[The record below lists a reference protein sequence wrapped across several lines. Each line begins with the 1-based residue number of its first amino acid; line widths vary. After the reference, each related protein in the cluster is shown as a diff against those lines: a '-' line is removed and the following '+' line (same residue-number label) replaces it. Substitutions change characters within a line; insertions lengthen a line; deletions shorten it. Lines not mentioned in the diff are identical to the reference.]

1 MVIDSVNIVD
11 FTIRNN
17 HGEGMA
23 RARVRATTL
32 TVVGSLL
39 GEPNPLP
46 RFTPLRALPTS
57 SPEDDV
63 PAAMRERMEYGRLT
77 SPLPYAVYDGYD
89 RADRRVEL
97 PAIEL
102 DNGVLRAVVLPTLGG
117 RVWSLLDQ
125 RRGRELLFVN
135 PRLRFANF
143 GLTDAWFA
151 GGIEWNLGST
161 GHTTLSN
168 RPMHAGVVHSADG
181 DVLRLW
187 EWERTRDL
195 VLQVDLWLPAGSDR
209 LLASGRVVN
218 PDPEPKPLYYWTNV
232 AVPETDDT
240 RVLTT
245 ADHAWRTD
253 YDGTLR
259 RVAVPHPDDELVDV
273 SYPGRAAHSADYF
286 FDVAGR
292 TGAHLVAVEP
302 DGRGFSQTSTS
313 GLTGRKLFQ
322 WGRGPGG
329 RRWQEWLGG
338 GRYAEVQAGRC
349 TTQLEHDR
357 IDGHHAVAWTESF
370 GAVDLDPDAC
380 IAEHSRAAA
389 HARDAVLAAAPPEL
403 LRRRHNG
410 WLAEVADTPVD
421 ETLSVGSGWGAVEL
435 RLRAGQ
441 ARIPAGLLFPDVDD
455 DSRTARALVTAD
467 RAALDRTAEGPSI
480 PPVSDR
486 WRDLLEEVDG
496 HWWVD
501 YARAVNAHLRG
512 DASAATHAYRDCL
525 EVREHPAAL
534 RGLALLEADAGRYE
548 AAADLHARA
557 TRTAHGARPFV
568 TEELQLLLRAGQP
581 AACLRLVGQQPP
593 DVRRHG
599 RTRLLEA
606 QALLAAGS
614 PTEAAAILDDLT
626 VEDLA
631 EGERVLG
638 DLWQALHP
646 GTPIPRHLD
655 FRMTET

>member
-1 MVIDSVNIVD
+1 MTSDSAP
-11 FTIRNN
+11 T
-17 HGEGMA
+17 
-23 RARVRATTL
+23 RVRATTL
-32 TVVGSLL
+32 TLTGSPL

-46 RFTPLRALPTS
+46 RFAPLRALPTS

-63 PAAMRERMEYGRLT
+63 PAAMRERMEYGRLA
-77 SPLPYAVYDGYD
+77 SPLPCAVYDGYD
-89 RADRRVEL
+89 RDDRPVEL

-117 RVWSLLDQ
+117 RVWSLFDK

-168 RPMHAGVVHSADG
+168 RPMHAGVVRRADG

-218 PDPEPKPLYYWTNV
+218 PDPEPKPLYYWTNI

-245 ADHAWRTD
+245 ADHAWRTH

-259 RVAVPHPDDELVDV
+259 RVPLPHPDDEQVDV
-273 SYPGRAAHSADYF
+273 SYPGRAAHPADYF

-302 DGRGFSQTSTS
+302 DGRGFAQTSTS
-313 GLTGRKLFQ
+313 ELTGRKMFL
-322 WGRGPGG
+322 WGRGAGG

-349 TTQLEHDR
+349 PTQLEHDR
-357 IDGHHAVAWTESF
+357 IDGHSTMAWTESF
-370 GAVDLDPDAC
+370 GAVDLDPDVCVAD
-380 IAEHSRAAA
+380 HPRAAA
-389 HARDAVLAAAPPEL
+389 HARDAVLAATPPDL
-403 LRRRHNG
+403 LRRHHDD
-410 WLAEVADTPVD
+410 WLAQVADTPVD

-435 RLRAGQ
+435 RLRGGS
-441 ARIPAGLLFPDVDD
+441 ARVPAGLPFPDVDD
-455 DSRTARALVTAD
+455 DSLPVRALVSAD
-467 RAALDRTAEGPSI
+467 RAALDRTAESLAI

-486 WRDLLEEVDG
+486 WRDLLEDVDD

-512 DASAATHAYRDCL
+512 DASAATQAYRRCL
-525 EVREHPAAL
+525 DVRELPGAL
-534 RGLALLEADAGRYE
+534 RGLALLEADAERYD
-548 AAADLHARA
+548 AAAELYARA
-557 TRTAHGARPFV
+557 TRAAGGARAFV
-568 TEELQLLLRAGQP
+568 TEKLQLLLRAGRP
-581 AACLRLVGQQPP
+581 DACLRLIGHQPP

-606 QALLAAGS
+606 QALLAADS
-614 PTEAAAILDDLT
+614 PTEASAILDDLV

-646 GTPIPRHLD
+646 GTPIPPHLD
-655 FRMTET
+655 FRMTQA

>member
-1 MVIDSVNIVD
+1 VPASVA
-11 FTIRNN
+11 TQ
-17 HGEGMA
+17 
-23 RARVRATTL
+23 VRATTL
-32 TVVGSLL
+32 TVTGSPL

-46 RFTPLRALPTS
+46 RFAPLRALPTA

-63 PAAMRERMEYGRLT
+63 PAAMRDRMEYGRLT

-89 RADRRVEL
+89 RTDRQVNL

-102 DNGVLRAVVLPTLGG
+102 DNGVLRAVVLPSLGG
-117 RVWSLLDQ
+117 RVWSLFDQ

-168 RPMHAGVVHSADG
+168 RPMHAGVVRRADG

-209 LLASGRVVN
+209 LLASTRVVN
-218 PDPEPKPLYYWTNV
+218 PDPEPKPLYYWTNI

-245 ADHAWRTD
+245 ADHAWRTH
-253 YDGTLR
+253 YDGSLRKVTL
-259 RVAVPHPDDELVDV
+259 PHPDDQRVDV
-273 SYPGRAAHSADYF
+273 SYPGRAAHPADYF
-286 FDVAGR
+286 FDVAGQS
-292 TGAHLVAVEP
+292 GAHLVAVEP
-302 DGRGFSQTSTS
+302 DGRGFAQTSTG
-313 GLTGRKLFQ
+313 GLTGRKMFQ
-322 WGRGPGG
+322 WGRGAGG
-329 RRWQEWLGG
+329 RRWQDWLSG

-349 TTQLEHDR
+349 PTQLEHDR
-357 IDGHHAVAWTESF
+357 LEGHSTVAWTESF

-380 IAEHSRAAA
+380 AADHPRSAA
-389 HARDAVLAAAPPEL
+389 HAWCAVLEGSPPDL
-403 LRRRHNG
+403 LRRQHDT
-410 WLAEVADTPVD
+410 WLAKVADAPVD
-421 ETLSVGSGWGAVEL
+421 EPLSTGSGWGAVEL
-435 RLRAGQ
+435 LLRGAS
-441 ARIPAGLLFPDVDD
+441 ARMPAGLPFPDVDD
-455 DSRTARALVTAD
+455 DSRVPRALIESDAETLQRGAD
-467 RAALDRTAEGPSI
+467 GLTL

-486 WRDLLEEVDG
+486 WRDLLDDAG
-496 HWWVD
+496 DHWWVD

-512 DASAATHAYRDCL
+512 DAAAATHAYRRCL
-525 EVREHPAAL
+525 DSREHPAAL
-534 RGLALLEADAGRYE
+534 RGLALLDADAGRYD

-557 TRTAHGARPFV
+557 TRAAHGARPFV
-568 TEELQLLLRAGQP
+568 TEELQLLLRAGRP
-581 AACLRLVGQQPP
+581 DDCLRLIAAQPP
-593 DVRRHG
+593 NVRRHG
-599 RTRLLEA
+599 RTRLLEV

-614 PTEAAAILDDLT
+614 RAEAAAILDNLV

-638 DLWQALHP
+638 DLWQALRP
-646 GTPIPRHLD
+646 GTPIPPHLD
-655 FRMTET
+655 FRMTDD